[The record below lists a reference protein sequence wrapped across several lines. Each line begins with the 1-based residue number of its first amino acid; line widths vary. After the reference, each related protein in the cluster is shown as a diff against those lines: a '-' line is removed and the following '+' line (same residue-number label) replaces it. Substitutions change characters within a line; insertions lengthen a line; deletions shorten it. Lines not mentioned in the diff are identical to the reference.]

1 MGLNK
6 NDIEG
11 ESSMDNIK
19 QQREWMKSNFAEA
32 EDMESDQQLNLPQ
45 PPLQKPYDE
54 NGEKIDLPKVNES
67 ILSNINLFD
76 IFKDRISHRSFS
88 SECISLD
95 ELSFLLWATQGVKM
109 VKGNNYAALRPV
121 PSAGARH
128 PFETYIVVNRVE
140 GLKSGVYRYLPL
152 THQLLYEFDCTNSE
166 EELSAL
172 TLGQKFVGKSS
183 VTFIWSVIPYR
194 GEWRYNIVAHKAMIL
209 DAGHVCQNLY
219 LACGAINC
227 GTCAIAAYDQKKF
240 DRFLNLDGE
249 DEFVIYLAPV
259 GKIQ

>member
-1 MGLNK
+1 
-6 NDIEG
+6 
-11 ESSMDNIK
+11 MDSIK
-19 QQREWMKSNFAEA
+19 QQRKWMKSNFAE
-32 EDMESDQQLNLPQ
+32 EENRESDQQLQLPQ

-54 NGEKIDLPKVNES
+54 KGEKISLPKVNEG
-67 ILSNINLFD
+67 ILTNINIFD
-76 IFKDRISHRSFS
+76 IFKERISHRSFS
-88 SECISLD
+88 SEYITLE

-109 VKGNNYAALRPV
+109 IKGNNYATLRPV

-140 GLKSGVYRYLPL
+140 GLKSGVYRYLSL
-152 THQLLYEFDCTNSE
+152 THQLLYIFQGENLE
-166 EELSAL
+166 EKLSDL
-172 TLGQKFVGKSS
+172 TLGQKFVGKAA

-219 LACGAINC
+219 LACEAISC
-227 GTCAIAAYDQKKF
+227 GTCAIAAYDQKEF

-259 GKIQ
+259 GKIS